1 MAESQCLF
9 ESRYVSL
16 YTEKDRLTD
25 RLSQLEKEMEEVRAQ
40 AQCEQERREALS
52 RTEQEVSS
60 REDKVSSLGNTSE
73 CKEADLAQLSKL
85 QVQHKALSA
94 EIDSQSKAIEAEAK
108 SNEALQASIHS
119 LHILLEE
126 KNKAALELAERTKD
140 ANERLTVLENKRLGL
155 VMSLEETT
163 ARTAAASKAVL
174 SVSTETKALLGKL
187 NSDKV
192 ELEQEFQITERG
204 EVSPESFLRQE
215 EARARSVHLSA
226 LECDARLEKLSKTRS
241 DTRSKRLELTHLL
254 SKVQAKLLLAKGTR
268 ENKEK
273 SKAAFFIQRQE
284 REVQVRRLRD
294 QKEAAQQRK
303 HSLEQE
309 MDRLESEF
317 DSLQVHLIAC
327 VQREHRVT
335 DSKSRHLEQLKALR
349 ERKEQQVSDFKALKA
364 QKQEILA
371 KELQVET
378 LQSKILQLKQELKQ
392 RAAESVTSASDL
404 DTQLTRL
411 NSEDE
416 RWQRCYRA
424 EQEKLKQ
431 QAEFLRVKEKRL
443 SRTNSPRSG

>member
-1 MAESQCLF
+1 
-9 ESRYVSL
+9 
-16 YTEKDRLTD
+16 
-25 RLSQLEKEMEEVRAQ
+25 
-40 AQCEQERREALS
+40 
-52 RTEQEVSS
+52 
-60 REDKVSSLGNTSE
+60 
-73 CKEADLAQLSKL
+73 
-85 QVQHKALSA
+85 
-94 EIDSQSKAIEAEAK
+94 
-108 SNEALQASIHS
+108 
-119 LHILLEE
+119 
-126 KNKAALELAERTKD
+126 
-140 ANERLTVLENKRLGL
+140 
-155 VMSLEETT
+155 
-163 ARTAAASKAVL
+163 
-174 SVSTETKALLGKL
+174 
-187 NSDKV
+187 
-192 ELEQEFQITERG
+192 
-204 EVSPESFLRQE
+204 
-215 EARARSVHLSA
+215 
-226 LECDARLEKLSKTRS
+226 
-241 DTRSKRLELTHLL
+241 LL